1 MPPAVPP
8 AVIHP
13 VLSRAGLAA
22 LATLAA
28 TLGTIWPRA
37 ASAQALFG
45 AAEVEPQ
52 RFVLVAAPIGS
63 GPRSQLN
70 IYEQLN
76 NRKACFAIGE
86 GRPAPVKPLLATFD
100 FTGICSRYI
109 DANGYSVR
117 VGARDLGTVYRL
129 MVSPSGGDTLLLA
142 LPTKSGVGPEMVVA
156 RTQGS
161 GSGFLKFELEPGWK
175 LMRRQFRGRSLGH
188 VYLYSENWPVASA
201 APVSPGTSPPG
212 APPLGA
218 SPPPAA
224 AASPE
229 PSSPVQPLQAAPP
242 PLPKP

>member
-1 MPPAVPP
+1 
-8 AVIHP
+8 VIRP
-13 VLSRAGLAA
+13 VLSRASFAA

-28 TLGTIWPRA
+28 TLGSVWPSA
-37 ASAQALFG
+37 AAAQALFG

-86 GRPAPVKPLLATFD
+86 GKPAPVKPLLATFD

-109 DANGYSVR
+109 DANGYSLR
-117 VGARDLGTVYRL
+117 VGTRDLGTVYRV
-129 MVSPSGGDTLLLA
+129 MVTPSGGDNLLLA
-142 LPTKSGVGPEMVVA
+142 IPTKSGVGPEMVVA

-161 GSGFLKFELEPGWK
+161 GSGFMKFELEPGWK

-188 VYLYSENWPVASA
+188 VYLYSETWPVATA
-201 APVSPGTSPPG
+201 AP
-212 APPLGA
+212 A
-218 SPPPAA
+218 SPASQGSPAAPAATPPASTPAPLTPAPA
-224 AASPE
+224 AG
-229 PSSPVQPLQAAPP
+229 PVEAQAQPLQTPLP